1 MIMQNLLVSI
11 IIPCKDDKSSIAG
24 LRDDIARQKPPFDTE
39 VIKVGNI
46 SPASRARNIGA
57 KEANGEILVFIDC
70 DIRLG
75 NDSFLAN
82 LARPLR
88 ECKDIGATCSSIR
101 IPPDSSRF
109 QIRYA
114 REIPHCESPIV
125 KKLTDVSEAS
135 SACCAICRD
144 TFFKIGGFNEDII
157 RGEDSLLSYQLR
169 EAGYRIVLAADT
181 WCYHP
186 QPDNLIELVKTQFRN
201 GLGVCFVDTFHPD
214 LNMDVHPD
222 GVSFCT
228 ARKTKLAR
236 IRRFVFSLL
245 GAVFRGRFLLLSA
258 KLIYM
263 VSYFQGI
270 CKYRILKSPP
280 EN

>member
-1 MIMQNLLVSI
+1 MMQNLLVSI
-11 IIPCKDDKSSIAG
+11 VIPCKDDRSNIAG
-24 LRDDIARQKPPFDTE
+24 LSDDIARQRIPFDTE
-39 VIKVGNI
+39 VVKIGNI
-46 SPASRARNIGA
+46 SPPSRARNKGA
-57 KEANGEILVFIDC
+57 RKANGEILVFIDC

-82 LARPLR
+82 LIDPLG
-88 ECKDIGATCSSIR
+88 EEEDIGVTCSSIR

-114 REIPHCESPIV
+114 REMPHCESPIV
-125 KKLTDVSEAS
+125 DKLTDVFVAS
-135 SACCAICRD
+135 SACCAICKD
-144 TFFKIGGFNEDII
+144 TFFKIGGFNEGII
-157 RGEDSLLSYQLR
+157 RGEDSVLSYQLR
-169 EAGYRIVLAADT
+169 EAGYRVVLAPDT

-186 QPDNLIELVKTQFRN
+186 QPDNLTELIKTQFRN

-214 LNMDVHPD
+214 LNIDVHPD
-222 GVSFCT
+222 GVLFCT

-245 GAVFRGRFLLLSA
+245 GAVSQGKFLLLSA

-270 CKYRILKSPP
+270 CKYRILKLTS
-280 EN
+280 